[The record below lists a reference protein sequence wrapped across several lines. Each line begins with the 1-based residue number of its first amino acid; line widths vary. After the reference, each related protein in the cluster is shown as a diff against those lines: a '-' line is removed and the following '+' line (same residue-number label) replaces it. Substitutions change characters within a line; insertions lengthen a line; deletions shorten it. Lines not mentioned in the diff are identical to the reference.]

1 MKDFVMIQSKDYLDI
16 GTNQRI
22 YVFSDVAEY
31 EEQIQVMMN
40 NNVHLSE
47 LQNMIE
53 SWGGKLEIYLLN
65 ELIKNYKKN

>member
-1 MKDFVMIQSKDYLDI
+1 MKDFVMIQSKDYLDV

-22 YVFSDVAEY
+22 YVFSDVTEY